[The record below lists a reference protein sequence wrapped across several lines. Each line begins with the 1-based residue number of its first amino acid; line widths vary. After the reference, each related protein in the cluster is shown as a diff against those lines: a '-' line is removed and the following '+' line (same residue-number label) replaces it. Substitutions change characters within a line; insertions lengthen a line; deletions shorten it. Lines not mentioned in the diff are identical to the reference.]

1 MVRCAVEHGDAGHRR
16 RVGVSPRRLQ
26 PAAERHLVR
35 PRRVGAVGA
44 ARRCSERGDG
54 HDAAHL
60 RQVSGEPVTRLLP
73 ESAVEDSSQRRVL
86 RRPEPRPFLEVPV
99 RDVRRHTDS
108 RRPVLRRALRRAGDG
123 ARLVLAQH
131 LRAIPARP
139 LSRSRLGARR
149 PRPRRVGSGDRLRHG
164 CQCAGAVEYHSASGL
179 RQELSAGAVRF
190 AGLDGVPGAAAQTD
204 AMTPTLRAD
213 LHVHTCHST
222 QSGNLQFLGSRDC
235 YSRPA
240 DVYRVA
246 KARGMDLVAF
256 TDHDSIGGA
265 LDLLNDHPEL
275 ASEVIVGE
283 EVSCRLPDG
292 GLQVHLAVYGMT
304 EALHRDVQRLRG
316 DVFDVIARLREA
328 NVFFALNHLLH
339 FYRGEIPLERYL
351 RLLDAV
357 PALEV
362 RNGTMAEAH
371 NRLLE
376 TIAARA
382 PVAQAF
388 RPAAGAAGSPEG
400 LRYKDLDVG
409 DRRFAV
415 TAGSDAHTLRR
426 IGTTWTE

>member
-1 MVRCAVEHGDAGHRR
+1 
-16 RVGVSPRRLQ
+16 
-26 PAAERHLVR
+26 
-35 PRRVGAVGA
+35 
-44 ARRCSERGDG
+44 
-54 HDAAHL
+54 
-60 RQVSGEPVTRLLP
+60 
-73 ESAVEDSSQRRVL
+73 
-86 RRPEPRPFLEVPV
+86 
-99 RDVRRHTDS
+99 
-108 RRPVLRRALRRAGDG
+108 
-123 ARLVLAQH
+123 
-131 LRAIPARP
+131 
-139 LSRSRLGARR
+139 
-149 PRPRRVGSGDRLRHG
+149 
-164 CQCAGAVEYHSASGL
+164 
-179 RQELSAGAVRF
+179 
-190 AGLDGVPGAAAQTD
+190 
-204 AMTPTLRAD
+204 MTPTLRAD

-265 LDLLNDHPEL
+265 LELLNARPDL
-275 ASEVIVGE
+275 APEVIVGE

-304 EALHRDVQRLRG
+304 EALHRDVQRLRAN
-316 DVFDVIARLREA
+316 VFDVIARLRDA
-328 NVFFALNHLLH
+328 HVVFALNHLLH

-376 TIAARA
+376 EIAQGVGKGFPENARKPFPT
-382 PVAQAF
+382 PV
-388 RPAAGAAGSPEG
+388 
-400 LRYKDLDVG
+400 
-409 DRRFAV
+409 FAM

-426 IGTTWTE
+426 IGTTWTEAPGYTRDEYLDSLRHGLGRPGGAHGSTMTIARDAYSVIGSYVAALAGFGPRDVRSWRRAACLAFSALSLPFQFLPLVVAARSKAGERRAIDQLIAYSSTGA